1 MTERSFRNRNIW
13 RGNGKKRTGTLLLR
27 RLISNFFF
35 ILGGGVEGK
44 LSINKNREIQGAI
57 YSTKISVNFGP
68 KLNGSVRSNRKSF
81 ENTGQKKFEVDLFS
95 RSDRSEFLLNGS
107 RPQSPLS
114 FNTGPPPARPSH
126 PFATQVPMGQQLFF
140 GINNMADLIS
150 PLVSFTTITP
160 FRGIVSCLVL
170 SVAYVASLYVLKSPY
185 PRLVSYKIF
194 FLFQFRSN
202 LIKERFC

>member
-44 LSINKNREIQGAI
+44 LSINKNREIQGGI
-57 YSTKISVNFGP
+57 HSTKISVNFGP

-107 RPQSPLS
+107 RPQSPPS
-114 FNTGPPPARPSH
+114 FNTGPPPARSSH

-160 FRGIVSCLVL
+160 FRGIISCLVL

-202 LIKERFC
+202 LIKESFC

>member
-13 RGNGKKRTGTLLLR
+13 RRNGKKRTGTLLLR

-81 ENTGQKKFEVDLFS
+81 ENTGQKKFEVDFFS

-160 FRGIVSCLVL
+160 FRGIISCLVL

>member
-81 ENTGQKKFEVDLFS
+81 ENTGQKKFEVDFFS

-160 FRGIVSCLVL
+160 FRGIISCLVL

>member
-81 ENTGQKKFEVDLFS
+81 ENTGQKKFEVDFFS

-107 RPQSPLS
+107 RPQSPPS
-114 FNTGPPPARPSH
+114 FNTGPPPARSSH

-160 FRGIVSCLVL
+160 FRGIISCLVL

-202 LIKERFC
+202 LIKESFC

>member
-44 LSINKNREIQGAI
+44 LSINKNREIQGGI
-57 YSTKISVNFGP
+57 HSTKISVNFGP

-81 ENTGQKKFEVDLFS
+81 ENTGQKKFEVDFFS

-160 FRGIVSCLVL
+160 FRGIISCLVL

-202 LIKERFC
+202 LIKESFC

>member
-81 ENTGQKKFEVDLFS
+81 ENTGQKKFEVDFFS

>member
-68 KLNGSVRSNRKSF
+68 NLNGSVRSNRKSF
-81 ENTGQKKFEVDLFS
+81 ENTGQKKFEVDFFS

-160 FRGIVSCLVL
+160 FRGIISCLVL